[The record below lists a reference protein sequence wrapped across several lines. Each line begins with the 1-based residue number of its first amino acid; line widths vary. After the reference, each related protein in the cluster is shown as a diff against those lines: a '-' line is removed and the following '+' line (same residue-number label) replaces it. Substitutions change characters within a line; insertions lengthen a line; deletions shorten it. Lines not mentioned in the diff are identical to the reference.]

1 MTFAEFEQLPEN
13 GRRYE
18 LHHGELVTMAEAI
31 WRHFTTQRRV
41 RDLLRE
47 AAGSSGEVEIE
58 FAFRALPEGEYRRA
72 DVAYAA
78 RERAENVNPS
88 GHFMGA
94 PDLVIE
100 ILSPSNTVAQMRDKK
115 KLCLENG
122 SEQFWEVDL
131 DYREVEVST
140 RDGHAITYRIGHSI
154 PLFFAPGK
162 SIAIDA
168 IFA

>member
-1 MTFAEFEQLPEN
+1 MGALHRARTSERSIAR
-13 GRRYE
+13 GR
-18 LHHGELVTMAEAI
+18 
-31 WRHFTTQRRV
+31 
-41 RDLLRE
+41 
-47 AAGSSGEVEIE
+47 GSCGLVEIV
-58 FAFRALPEGEYRRA
+58 FPFRPLAEYEYRRA
-72 DVAYAA
+72 NVAYASK
-78 RERAENVNPS
+78 ERVDKVDPE
-88 GHFMGA
+88 GYFMGA

-122 SEQFWEVDL
+122 SVQFWEVDL

-140 RDGHAITYRIGHSI
+140 RDGHAMTYRMGQLI

-162 SIAIDA
+162 SIAVDA